1 MAKATTIQIKLE
13 STSGS
18 GHFYTAKKNPRTHT
32 EKMKVRKYDP
42 VKREHCEYVEKKIK

>member
-1 MAKATTIQIKLE
+1 MAKPVTIQIKLE

-18 GHFYTAKKNPRTHT
+18 GHFYVAKKNPRTKP

-42 VKREHCEYVEKKIK
+42 KTKKHEEYVEKKIK